1 MSNVVFVA
9 PFFMEATLRFVE
21 AAASLAGV
29 RLGLVSQDPASKLSS
44 ALRARLAAHEQVA
57 DALDPRQIAVAVRAM
72 EPRLGGPARRLLG
85 TLEQLQVPL
94 AHARR
99 TLDIDGL
106 DVESAHNFRD
116 KARMKAVLERHDIP
130 CARHRL
136 VDSTGDAWAFV
147 REVGYPLVLKPPAG
161 AGARDTYRID
171 NDHDLERA
179 LATVPP
185 SQRGPV
191 LLEEFVVGDEHSFD
205 SVFIGGRMVWHSISR
220 YYPTPLEVLTKPW
233 IQWVVLL
240 PREIDGPEYE
250 PIRRA
255 GARAVQVLGMQT
267 GLSHMEWF
275 RRRDGS
281 IAISEVGARPPGAQF
296 TTLLSYAH
304 DIDMYKAWAHLM
316 VFDEFEPPPR
326 HYAAGAA
333 FLRGQGTGRRV
344 IAIHGL
350 DAVQRAVAPVVVEA
364 KLPRAGQS
372 PSGTYEGD
380 GYLIVR
386 HPQTHVVENALRHI
400 VSTIRVELG

>member
-9 PFFMEATLRFVE
+9 PYFMDATLRFVA
-21 AAASLAGV
+21 AAASLPGV
-29 RLGLVSQDPASKLSS
+29 RLGLVSQDPASKLQP
-44 ALRARLAAHEQVA
+44 ALRAQLTAHEQVA
-57 DALDPRQIAVAVRAM
+57 DALDPRQITAAVRAL
-72 EPRLGGPARRLLG
+72 EPRLGGPVQRLLG

-99 TLDIDGL
+99 NLAIGGL

-116 KARMKAVLERHDIP
+116 KARMKAVLERHDLP

-136 VDSTGDAWAFV
+136 AQTAEEVWAF
-147 REVGYPLVLKPPAG
+147 RRDVGYPLVLKPPAG

-171 NDHDLERA
+171 NDDELERA
-179 LATVPP
+179 LAAVPP
-185 SQRGPV
+185 SRGAV
-191 LLEEFVVGDEHSFD
+191 LMEEFVVGDEYSFD

-220 YYPTPLEVLTKPW
+220 YFPTPLEVLNTPW

-240 PREIDGPEYE
+240 PREIDGAEYE

-304 DIDMYKAWAHLM
+304 DIDMYKAWAQLM
-316 VFDEFEPPPR
+316 IFDAFDPPPR

-333 FLRGQGTGRRV
+333 FLRGQGTGRV
-344 IAIHGL
+344 VAIHGL
-350 DAVQRAVAPVVVEA
+350 DAVRRAVAPVVVEA

-386 HPQTHVVENALRHI
+386 HPETRIVENALHQI